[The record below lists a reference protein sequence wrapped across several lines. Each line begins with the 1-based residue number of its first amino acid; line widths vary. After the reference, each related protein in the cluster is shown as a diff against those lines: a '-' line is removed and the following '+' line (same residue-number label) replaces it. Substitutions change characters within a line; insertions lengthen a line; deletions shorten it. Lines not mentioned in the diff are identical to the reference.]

1 MRNVRRSSP
10 LGVAALLGVAI
21 IAGAMLRPLAERL
34 GGTVPVPGWTA
45 AMVLSLAA
53 ATVGLLAWNTWQS
66 LHRRRQR
73 MTSDHGMKMLATAK
87 ASIIVGGLFGGFYV
101 GIAAAFLRSFAY
113 DSGRDR
119 VLQGGAAGLAG
130 IALLVAALL
139 LERAL
144 HLPGDDDEDT
154 AKGTASTPA

>member
-10 LGVAALLGVAI
+10 LRVAALLGVAI
-21 IAGAMLRPLAERL
+21 IVGAMLRPLTERL

-45 AMVLSLAA
+45 ATVLSVAA
-53 ATVGLLAWNTWQS
+53 ATIGLLARNTWLS
-66 LHRRRQR
+66 LHRRRER

-87 ASIIVGGLFGGFYV
+87 ASVVVGGLFGGFYI
-101 GIAAAFLRSFAY
+101 GIAAAFVRSFAY
-113 DSGRDR
+113 ESGRDR
-119 VLQGGAAGLAG
+119 VLQGGVAGLAG
-130 IALLVAALL
+130 VALLVAALL

-144 HLPGDDDEDT
+144 QLPGDDDEDT